1 MDKNTPLLVMP
12 SEAKHLAAARRGSR
26 RSPGFFAALRMTLLP
41 HALDPPP
48 TG

>member
-1 MDKNTPLLVMP
+1 MQKNTPLVVTL
-12 SEAKHLAAARRGSR
+12 SAAKHLAAAKCGSR
-26 RSPGFFAALRMTLLP
+26 RSPGSFAALRMTLLP